1 MIENKFQNNICFFSY
16 ILLEEM
22 SMIKKITV
30 ILRKVVVSFLLLY
43 GLNYFISSLHIYIP
57 INLFTVGLVS
67 FLGIP
72 GLSSLII
79 LFFIVK

>member
-1 MIENKFQNNICFFSY
+1 MIENKYLNNICFFSY

-22 SMIKKITV
+22 LMIKKITV

-67 FLGIP
+67 FLGLP

>member
-1 MIENKFQNNICFFSY
+1 MK
-16 ILLEEM
+16 
-22 SMIKKITV
+22 KKIYTV
-30 ILRKVVVSFLLLY
+30 VRKIVLAFLMLY
-43 GLNYFISSLHIYIP
+43 AFNYFLSSLSIYIP
-57 INLFTVGLVS
+57 INLVTVGIIT

>member
-1 MIENKFQNNICFFSY
+1 MTDEKIDKYTSKS
-16 ILLEEM
+16 
-22 SMIKKITV
+22 SMG
-30 ILRKVVVSFLLLY
+30 FLLLY

-57 INLFTVGLVS
+57 INFITVGIVTL
-67 FLGIP
+67 LGLP

>member
-1 MIENKFQNNICFFSY
+1 MK
-16 ILLEEM
+16 
-22 SMIKKITV
+22 KKIYTV
-30 ILRKVVVSFLLLY
+30 VRQIALAFLMLY
-43 GLNYFISSLHIYIP
+43 AFNYFLSSLSIYIP
-57 INLFTVGLVS
+57 INLVTVGIVT

>member
-1 MIENKFQNNICFFSY
+1 M
-16 ILLEEM
+16 L
-22 SMIKKITV
+22 KKITLV
-30 ILRKVVVSFLLLY
+30 LRKIVVAFLLLY

-57 INLFTVGLVS
+57 INLITIGIVSLLGL
-67 FLGIP
+67 P

>member
-1 MIENKFQNNICFFSY
+1 MLKKVG
-16 ILLEEM
+16 ILL
-22 SMIKKITV
+22 KKI
-30 ILRKVVVSFLLLY
+30 VVAFVLLY

-57 INLFTVGLVS
+57 INLFTVGIVS

>member
-1 MIENKFQNNICFFSY
+1 MKRK
-16 ILLEEM
+16 LLLFL
-22 SMIKKITV
+22 K
-30 ILRKVVVSFLLLY
+30 KVVMSFLLLY
-43 GLNYFISSLHIYIP
+43 GLNYFLSSLQIAIP
-57 INLFTVGLVS
+57 INLITITIVS

>member
-1 MIENKFQNNICFFSY
+1 M
-16 ILLEEM
+16 
-22 SMIKKITV
+22 
-30 ILRKVVVSFLLLY
+30 LRKIYVLIRKIVVAFLLLY

-57 INLFTVGLVS
+57 INLFTIGTVTLLGL
-67 FLGIP
+67 P

>member
-1 MIENKFQNNICFFSY
+1 MK
-16 ILLEEM
+16 
-22 SMIKKITV
+22 KKIYTEVRKIV
-30 ILRKVVVSFLLLY
+30 IAFLMLY
-43 GLNYFISSLHIYIP
+43 AFNYFLSSLNIYIP
-57 INLFTVGLVS
+57 INFITVGVVT

>member
-1 MIENKFQNNICFFSY
+1 MKRK
-16 ILLEEM
+16 ILNLL
-22 SMIKKITV
+22 KKIV
-30 ILRKVVVSFLLLY
+30 AAFLLLY
-43 GLNYFISSLHIYIP
+43 GLNYFLSSLQIAIP
-57 INLFTVGLVS
+57 INLITVAVVS

>member
-1 MIENKFQNNICFFSY
+1 M
-16 ILLEEM
+16 
-22 SMIKKITV
+22 KKK
-30 ILRKVVVSFLLLY
+30 LYLGLKKVVMAFLLLY
-43 GLNYFISSLHIYIP
+43 GLNYFLSSLQIYIP
-57 INLFTVGLVS
+57 INLITVTIVS

>member
-1 MIENKFQNNICFFSY
+1 MK
-16 ILLEEM
+16 
-22 SMIKKITV
+22 KKIYTLV
-30 ILRKVVVSFLLLY
+30 RKIVLAFLMLYAFNYLL
-43 GLNYFISSLHIYIP
+43 SSLRIYIP
-57 INLFTVGLVS
+57 INLVTVGVVT